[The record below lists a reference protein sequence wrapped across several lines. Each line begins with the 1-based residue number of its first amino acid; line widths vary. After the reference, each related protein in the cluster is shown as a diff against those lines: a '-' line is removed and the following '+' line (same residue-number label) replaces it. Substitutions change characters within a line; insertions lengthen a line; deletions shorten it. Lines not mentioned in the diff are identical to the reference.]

1 MVQSPAQPL
10 TATDLATLA
19 IDLIRTAG
27 CEYGDVRFC
36 TYRHQDLTA
45 SDRSLDRL
53 WDNVSSGFGVRVLK
67 DGAWGFAA
75 SPSKTPAEV
84 ERIVAKAIEIAKCCR
99 LSQQVPVRRR
109 AGARL
114 PRHLHH
120 PHRN

>member
-1 MVQSPAQPL
+1 M
-10 TATDLATLA
+10 ATCDA
-19 IDLIRTAG
+19 R
-27 CEYGDVRFC
+27 

-53 WDNVSSGFGVRVLK
+53 SHNVSSGFGVRALK

-99 LSQQVPVRRR
+99 LS
-109 AGARL
+109 
-114 PRHLHH
+114 
-120 PHRN
+120 